1 MLIPDLRGQLLQGYR
16 SEDRRYSDTSWNQYR
31 DPEQPMLVP
40 AAAGQ
45 SPLRGHLPVPAAR
58 LEGQHN
64 HPAAQVREDLCH
76 RS

>member
-16 SEDRRYSDTSWNQYR
+16 SEDRRYSDTSWNQHR

-58 LEGQHN
+58 PEGQHN
-64 HPAAQVREDLCH
+64 HAAAQVREDLRH